1 MKLFYVELI
10 QSSFLKIIKKG
21 LTSLSTL
28 QVKMY
33 VSEMVYHS
41 SMFIEEFKK
50 TLHGSQ
56 PNNQEIIILFK
67 AFFGVTPHVCSIIWK
82 MINRKAQFILK
93 KKHLLWALYF
103 LRQYGTYNNMKVI
116 FGASRVTISKYLWKT
131 IDLLAEMQ
139 VVSIN
144 LYVIFVK
151 YLI

>member
-1 MKLFYVELI
+1 
-10 QSSFLKIIKKG
+10 
-21 LTSLSTL
+21 
-28 QVKMY
+28 
-33 VSEMVYHS
+33 
-41 SMFIEEFKK
+41 MFIEEFKK
-50 TLHGSQ
+50 TLHGSE
-56 PNNQEIIILFK
+56 PTNQEIIILFK

-82 MINRKAQFILK
+82 MINRKAQFFLK